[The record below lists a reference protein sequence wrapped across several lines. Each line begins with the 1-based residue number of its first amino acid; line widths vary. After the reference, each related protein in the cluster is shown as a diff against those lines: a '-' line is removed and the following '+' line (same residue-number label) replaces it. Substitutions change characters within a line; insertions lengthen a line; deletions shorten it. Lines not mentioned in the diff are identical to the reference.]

1 MSNALTG
8 DYLSLAEA
16 CGEVEPKPRGWVPG
30 VDFDPTDPDEMEVME
45 LVWERERHD
54 TLAAKDREIAS
65 LRARLA
71 EYEGEDEGGYDD
83 GYPGEY

>member
-1 MSNALTG
+1 MSSAFTG

-16 CGEVEPKPRGWVPG
+16 CGEVEPKPRGWVPYE
-30 VDFDPTDPDEMEVME
+30 DFDPDDPDEMETVE

-54 TLAAKDREIAS
+54 AMAAKDREIAR

-71 EYEGEDEGGYDD
+71 EYEGGDPGDYGD
-83 GYPGEY
+83 GC